1 MSECLFCKI
10 AKGEIPTDILYE
22 DEQVMAFRDINPQG
36 PVHVLVIPKEHIPTL
51 NDLDERYAGLV
62 GRIILVAKEVAER
75 EDIAESGYRLV
86 LNCNRHGGQEIFHIH
101 LHLIGG
107 RQMTWP
113 PG

>member
-51 NDLDERYAGLV
+51 NDLDERHSGLV
-62 GRIILVAKEVAER
+62 ARIILVAKDTAER
-75 EDIAESGYRLV
+75 EGIAESGYRMV